1 MSAKDLLHRNVA
13 AWNARDRAAYV
24 ATYADDCALTSP
36 DGSGKGH
43 EAVGAFYDS
52 SLRAFP
58 DNQVRVVALAED
70 GELLAEEGALTGTNT
85 GPIPM
90 PDGAE
95 LPATGA
101 AVEVPYLAMHT
112 VRADRIVES
121 RYYWDQ
127 MAMLGQLG
135 LLPSE

>member
-1 MSAKDLLHRNVA
+1 VSAKDLLHRNVA
-13 AWNARDRAAYV
+13 AWNGRDRAAYV
-24 ATYADDCALTSP
+24 ATYADDCAFSSP

-43 EAVGAFYDS
+43 EAIGGFYDTA
-52 SLRAFP
+52 LGMFP
-58 DNQVRVVALAED
+58 DNQVRVDALAED
-70 GELLAEEGALTGTNT
+70 GELLAEEGVLTATNT
-85 GPIPM
+85 GPLPM
-90 PDGAE
+90 PDGTA

-101 AVEVPYLAMHT
+101 ALELPYLAMHT
-112 VRADRIVES
+112 VRDGRIAES

>member
-13 AWNARDRAAYV
+13 AWNGRDRTAYV
-24 ATYADDCALTSP
+24 GAYAEDCSLTSP
-36 DGSGKGH
+36 DGSGKGQ

-52 SLRAFP
+52 SVGAFP
-58 DNQVRVVALAED
+58 DNQVRISALAED
-70 GELLAEEGALTGTNT
+70 GELLAEDGTLTSTNT

-90 PDGAE
+90 PDGTE

-101 AVEVPYLAMHT
+101 AVELPYLAMHL
-112 VRADRIVES
+112 VRDERIVES
-121 RYYWDQ
+121 RCYWDQ

>member
-13 AWNARDRAAYV
+13 AWNGRDRAAYI
-24 ATYADDCALTSP
+24 ATYTDDCAISSP

-43 EAVGAFYDS
+43 AAIGACYDS
-52 SLRAFP
+52 SVGAFP
-58 DNQVRVVALAED
+58 DNRIRVVALAED
-70 GELLAEEGALTGTNT
+70 GELLAEEGVLNGTNT

-90 PDGAE
+90 PDGSE

-101 AVEVPYLAMHT
+101 PVELPYIAMHV

-121 RYYWDQ
+121 RYLWDQ

-135 LLPSE
+135 LLPQA

>member
-1 MSAKDLLHRNVA
+1 MSAKDLMHRNVA

-24 ATYADDCALTSP
+24 GTYADDCALTTP
-36 DGSGKGH
+36 DGGGKGQ

-70 GELLAEEGALTGTNT
+70 GELLAEEGVLTATNT
-85 GPIPM
+85 GPLPM
-90 PDGAE
+90 PDGTE

-101 AVEVPYLAMHT
+101 ALELPYLAMHT
-112 VRADRIVES
+112 VRDGRIAES